1 MIQLTIV
8 ACVTVVVTWA
18 GIVFLLLSHQAERR
32 EWALER
38 RALVDR
44 AIARH
49 SGEVIGLDR
58 AARVKPEREHEPVL
72 IEGVN

>member
-1 MIQLTIV
+1 MTQLLIF
-8 ACVTVVVTWA
+8 AGIALGVTWG
-18 GIVFLLLSHQAERR
+18 GIVFLLMSHQAERR

-58 AARVKPEREHEPVL
+58 NSRAKVEREHEPRL
-72 IEGVN
+72 IEGLN

>member
-1 MIQLTIV
+1 MTQLVIF
-8 ACVTVVVTWA
+8 ACIALGVTWA
-18 GIVFLLLSHQAERR
+18 GIGFLLMSHQAERR

-58 AARVKPEREHEPVL
+58 NSRAKVEREHEPVL
-72 IEGVN
+72 IEGIN

>member
-1 MIQLTIV
+1 MIEVLVV
-8 ACVTVVVTWA
+8 AVTAVVVLA
-18 GIVFLLLSHQAERR
+18 GLLVMEMLMHSWERR

-58 AARVKPEREHEPVL
+58 NAKPKPEREHEPRL
-72 IEGVN
+72 IEGLN

>member
-1 MIQLTIV
+1 MIAASITAIV
-8 ACVTVVVTWA
+8 VLGAVLALVLVMHGW
-18 GIVFLLLSHQAERR
+18 ERR
-32 EWALER
+32 EWQAER

-58 AARVKPEREHEPVL
+58 SAKTNGAPHEQRAP
-72 IEGVN
+72 IEALE